1 MVYNCKILRTK
12 CVLAGGGSYRQ
23 NGRKSKK
30 KNYLENRKCQTWKR
44 GICPFEPSPL
54 AAPCITEG
62 GHRTT
67 LNLARHLYGLL
78 STWKKNLTTL
88 KKILNILN
96 KICPI
101 KNKIWLLQNFG
112 SLKINKK
119 NCEKCYVHNMFS
131 ILL

>member
-44 GICPFEPSPL
+44 GICPFEPSTL
-54 AAPCITEG
+54 AAPCIIEG

-67 LNLARHLYGLL
+67 LNLAAPFIWFVVHLD
-78 STWKKNLTTL
+78 KKT
-88 KKILNILN
+88 
-96 KICPI
+96 
-101 KNKIWLLQNFG
+101 
-112 SLKINKK
+112 
-119 NCEKCYVHNMFS
+119 
-131 ILL
+131 